1 MGIQGQHSNRRL
13 SGDAMLHK
21 PDNLNRKR
29 DISFCALHPDV
40 NQAGTASALLEGLEG
55 IDHVELSNDRQIT
68 VHYSLDTVTL
78 EAIEALLVDRGFHLD
93 NSLLQRMRRALIHYT
108 EENQRR
114 NLGCGRGE
122 SNCASKLFVKQY
134 QQREHGCKEA
144 RPSHWRRYL

>member
-68 VHYSLDTVTL
+68 VHYSLDAVTL

-134 QQREHGCKEA
+134 QQREHGCKDA